1 MRSARL
7 VVGGVLAVA
16 TMGGF
21 TLYLLRTELRAATVH
36 AQGDSGEAAAKW
48 QQLSAELANA
58 REDVA
63 TLKQTQLAMAAKQSA
78 LLEGAGDAADTPT
91 QQASTGEVMPADE
104 RDDEEALN
112 ARIAEERVGTAARY
126 ATLANELADEPRDQA
141 WASATETGIR
151 AKLVSMSTPEGSITS
166 VECGSTLCR
175 AEVAFS
181 SIVDAHAFR
190 PPIVEGITRGTLHI
204 SEEEGKQPRV
214 TVYLAR
220 GDRSLH
226 PLNRGGTPL
235 DQTSNR

>member
-1 MRSARL
+1 MRSSRL
-7 VVGGVLAVA
+7 VAGGVLAVG
-16 TMGGF
+16 TIGGF

-48 QQLSAELANA
+48 QQLSAELATA

-63 TLKQTQLAMAAKQSA
+63 TLKQTQLAIAAKQSA
-78 LLEGAGDAADTPT
+78 MLEEADDAADAL
-91 QQASTGEVMPADE
+91 QQPATGGVIPAEE

-112 ARIAEERVGTAARY
+112 ARIAEERVATQARY

-175 AEVAFS
+175 AEVTFS
-181 SIVDAHAFR
+181 SVVDAHAFR

-220 GDRSLH
+220 GSRSLH
-226 PLNRGGTPL
+226 PLNHGGTPL
-235 DQTSNR
+235 D

>member
-7 VVGGVLAVA
+7 VAGGVLAVG
-16 TMGGF
+16 TIGGF
-21 TLYLLRTELRAATVH
+21 TLYLLRTELRAAPVH
-36 AQGDSGEAAAKW
+36 AQDGSGEAAAKW

-63 TLKQTQLAMAAKQSA
+63 TLKQTQLAIAARQSA
-78 LLEGAGDAADTPT
+78 LLEGVGDAGDVST
-91 QQASTGEVMPADE
+91 QETSTGEGMPDE
-104 RDDEEALN
+104 ERHDEEALS
-112 ARIAEERVGTAARY
+112 ARIAEERAGTEARY

-141 WASATETGIR
+141 WASATEMGIR

-175 AEVAFS
+175 AEVVFS
-181 SIVDAHAFR
+181 SIVDAHAFS

-204 SEEEGKQPRV
+204 SDEEGKQPRV

-220 GDRSLH
+220 GGRSLH
-226 PLNRGGTPL
+226 PLNQGGTPL
-235 DQTSNR
+235 DQNLNR